1 MPNNLVDP
9 PEHLRCTAKANR
21 TGKRCRRGA
30 IAGGSVCPTHGG
42 QAPAVQRRAAER
54 VALEQARQL
63 LDLDTDTDPRAALL
77 EAVKATR
84 AALKAAEAALAADD
98 ADQHDFNQLV
108 NVAVVSA
115 RVSKLAL
122 DARVEELIADKNMRL
137 GEMVGGIITNVVRG
151 LGLDTTTSARAFAL
165 VRAEVQDAHLDLG
178 EIQTEITKVTEQLR
192 EHTLTDAEQGY
203 PERLARA
210 VQAGFAVLDL
220 PDHEQ
225 ERVVAAVEHF
235 LVLERAERAEY
246 LPAAKQPGSRAWWAD
261 SPRYDP
267 ERGNGGKRR

>member
-1 MPNNLVDP
+1 MGSNLTDP

-21 TGKRCRRGA
+21 SGNRCRRAAIPGA
-30 IAGGSVCPTHGG
+30 RVCPTHGG
-42 QAPAVQRRAAER
+42 RAPAVQRRAAER
-54 VALEQARQL
+54 VALDQARQL
-63 LDLDTDTDPRAALL
+63 LDLDTDTDPRTALL

-108 NVAVVSA
+108 NVAVVCG

-122 DARVEELIADKNMRL
+122 DARVEERL
-137 GEMVGGIITNVVRG
+137 TDQRTRAGEVVGSIITQVIRG
-151 LGLDTTTSARAFAL
+151 LDLDTATTARAFAL

-178 EIQTEITKVTEQLR
+178 EIQAEINRLTDQLR
-192 EHTLTDAEQGY
+192 EHLLADAEQGY
-203 PERLARA
+203 PERLAHA

-225 ERVVAAVEHF
+225 ERVVAAVERF
-235 LVLERAERAEY
+235 LVLERQERVEY
-246 LPAAKQPGSRAWWAD
+246 LPAASRPVSRVWWAD

-267 ERGNGGKRR
+267 DRGNGGRR